1 MSSAKCSRKLE
12 SFNVPE
18 CRHKLISALIFVIIT
33 VGFFVLAKNIGGCVD
48 TIEKI
53 KQQIAD
59 NTILLYMKG
68 TPKMPQCGFSARAVQ
83 CIDACGVDF
92 AYVDVLAN
100 PDIRQTLPQ
109 VADWPTFPQLY
120 VKGELIGGSDI
131 IAELYQQGELEPLL
145 KEAIKVC

>member
-1 MSSAKCSRKLE
+1 
-12 SFNVPE
+12 
-18 CRHKLISALIFVIIT
+18 
-33 VGFFVLAKNIGGCVD
+33 VD
-48 TIEKI
+48 TIDKI
-53 KQQIAD
+53 KKQISE

-68 TPKMPQCGFSARAVQ
+68 SPKMPQCGFYARAVQ

-109 VADWPTFPQLY
+109 YADWPTFPQLY

-131 IAELYQQGELEPLL
+131 IAEMYEQGELEPLL
-145 KEAIKVC
+145 REVTAS